1 MYRRG
6 MRMFLL
12 GAVGLL
18 GPAVLAGPAG
28 ATGSYP
34 GETLSV
40 AQTGPAVAGQAVNF
54 LATGEDTDVN
64 DYAGGFDLDVF
75 EKNPTVDPTCAPDY
89 WDESNN
95 AITDPTEL
103 HFIVGDWEGL
113 NPTFSVPFKAVF
125 SQPGPVLL
133 CAYSTWVTDTA
144 AAAVLTVDVA
154 SASGST
160 GGGSGSG
167 SGSSGQTTTPTL
179 TKPVNQAL
187 PNLSR
192 AHNKLRCSPGSWSN
206 SPASFS
212 YRWLAGG
219 HLVHGANKPTLAVSK
234 SLKGHQVRCGVSATN
249 GAGTATALSRPLR
262 VH

>member
-6 MRMFLL
+6 KRMLLL
-12 GAVGLL
+12 GAIGLL
-18 GPAVLAGPAG
+18 GPAVLAGPAA

-40 AQTGPAVAGQAVNF
+40 TQTGPAVAGQAVNF
-54 LATGEDTDVN
+54 LATGEQTDVN

-75 EKNPTVDPTCAPDY
+75 EKNPSVDPTCGPDY

-95 AITDPTEL
+95 AVTDPSEL
-103 HFIVGDWEGL
+103 HFIIGDWEGL
-113 NPTFSVPFKAVF
+113 NTTFSVPFKAVF

-144 AAAVLTVDVA
+144 ASAVLTVDVA
-154 SASGST
+154 AASVASQT
-160 GGGSGSG
+160 GPT
-167 SGSSGQTTTPTL
+167 GQTPTAP
-179 TKPVNQAL
+179 TVSKPVNQAL
-187 PNLSR
+187 PHASQAN
-192 AHNKLRCSPGSWSN
+192 HKLRCSPGSWSD

-212 YRWLAGG
+212 YRWLTGG
-219 HLVHGANKPTLAVSK
+219 RQVHGANKSTLAVSK
-234 SLKGHQVRCGVSATN
+234 SLRGHQVRCAVTATN
-249 GAGTATALSRPLR
+249 GAGAATALSRPLR